1 MWVPVPRDVHSR
13 VAPRRSCQTHRV
25 SPVWEP
31 DSGLVTGDGVVL
43 DLPVARLPTR
53 MLSYGIDL
61 AVMVAVAAAL
71 VLGASVVVGDVSDS
85 TGAALT
91 IVGLVAVFLGYPVA
105 FDTLNRGRTLGKM
118 ALGLRT
124 VRDDGGAITFGQALV
139 RGVAGLVDFPLT
151 SWVGALVSA
160 ATSGQDKR
168 LGDRLAGTFVI
179 RERAPGGQ
187 RRRRRDTQAPAA
199 MGSWAARSD
208 LVGLDDVLAS
218 RVRSYL
224 DRRAQLSPEADARLG
239 HQLAAAVATHVTPP
253 PPGTPPADYLAA
265 VLAGRRR

>member
-1 MWVPVPRDVHSR
+1 MHSR
-13 VAPRRSCQTHRV
+13 VVPGPSCQTRRV
-25 SPVWEP
+25 SSVWEP

-61 AVMVAVAAAL
+61 AVTAAVAVALA
-71 VLGASVVVGDVSDS
+71 LGAVLVFDGVSGS
-85 TGAALT
+85 TGAALA
-91 IVGLVAVFLGYPVA
+91 IIGVVAVFLGYPVA

-160 ATSGQDKR
+160 ALSGQDKR

-179 RERAPGGQ
+179 RERAPGSS
-187 RRRRRDTQAPAA
+187 RRYRSDPQAPVALD
-199 MGSWAARSD
+199 SWAARSD

-224 DRRAQLSPEADARLG
+224 DRRRQLSPEADDRLG
-239 HQLAAAVATHVTPP
+239 HQLAAAVAARVTPP

>member
-1 MWVPVPRDVHSR
+1 M
-13 VAPRRSCQTHRV
+13 
-25 SPVWEP
+25 WEP

-53 MLSYGIDL
+53 MLSYAVDL
-61 AVMVAVAAAL
+61 AVMVAVAGAL
-71 VLGASVVVGDVSDS
+71 VLLVTSSSDNLSGSAAGALG
-85 TGAALT
+85 
-91 IVGLVAVFLGYPVA
+91 VAGGVLVFLGYPVA

-139 RGVAGLVDFPLT
+139 RGIAGLVDFPLT

-160 ATSGQDKR
+160 AVSGQDKR
-168 LGDRLAGTFVI
+168 LGDRLAGTFVV
-179 RERAPGGQ
+179 RERAPGGS
-187 RRRRRDTQAPAA
+187 RRYRSDPAA
-199 MGSWAARSD
+199 PVALGSWAARSD

-224 DRRAQLSPEADARLG
+224 DRRGKLSPEADARIG
-239 HQLAAAVATHVTPP
+239 HQLAVAVAARVTPP
-253 PPGTPPADYLAA
+253 PPGTAPADYLAA

>member
-1 MWVPVPRDVHSR
+1 MS
-13 VAPRRSCQTHRV
+13 S
-25 SPVWEP
+25 VWEP

-43 DLPVARLPTR
+43 DLPVGRLPTR

-61 AVMVAVAAAL
+61 AVMAAVAVAL
-71 VLGASVVVGDVSDS
+71 VLGAALFTDDVSGS
-85 TGAALT
+85 TAGALA
-91 IVGLVAVFLGYPVA
+91 IIGGVAVFLGYPVA

-160 ATSGQDKR
+160 ALSGRDKR
-168 LGDRLAGTFVI
+168 LGDRLAGTFVV
-179 RERAPGGQ
+179 RERAPGGS
-187 RRRRRDTQAPAA
+187 RRYRRDPQAPVAL
-199 MGSWAARSD
+199 GSWAARSD

-224 DRRAQLSPEADARLG
+224 DRRGQLSPEADARLG
-239 HQLAAAVATHVTPP
+239 HQLATAVAARVTPP

-265 VLAGRRR
+265 VLAGSRR